1 MNQSGALAEFL
12 IIIHPGFQAN
22 IEPTQDSG
30 LDFCLPW
37 ADRHNGKVLFSSV
50 PVHPPPQAV
59 QWPTYPGV
67 TQACPDGRCIKWSPS
82 MNVVYPK

>member
-50 PVHPPPQAV
+50 PVHPPHKQFNGRHTPASRRRARTGAV
-59 QWPTYPGV
+59 SSGHLV
-67 TQACPDGRCIKWSPS
+67 
-82 MNVVYPK
+82 